1 MPAIVKI
8 MINGTRV
15 VYLPVGDT
23 SGICCKT
30 RDQKREVDKLKF
42 FNQNPPYKK
51 IYDTTHFLEILLHF
65 SYTKVIIFFLKTSY
79 TFYIS

>member
-23 SGICCKT
+23 SGICCKRQEDGRWHMKMLSMEKKT
-30 RDQKREVDKLKF
+30 QHSMLILSQFCSISVAQKMIAIFLKLA
-42 FNQNPPYKK
+42 
-51 IYDTTHFLEILLHF
+51 ILHF
-65 SYTKVIIFFLKTSY
+65 
-79 TFYIS
+79 

>member
-23 SGICCKT
+23 SGICCKIK
-30 RDQKREVDKLKF
+30 DQKEDMGKSNSSL
-42 FNQNPPYKK
+42 
-51 IYDTTHFLEILLHF
+51 
-65 SYTKVIIFFLKTSY
+65 
-79 TFYIS
+79 